1 MFFCTGMNEKF
12 SPLRVKF
19 KVTEV
24 NPEIALQNL
33 QEVQEFIDTNYPGEN
48 AKAQCELYKTKA
60 QEAMTQ
66 QLEMRLLTEPTHRK
80 ESVTPYKEKNTQSF
94 FSKNLDTTSRIDKMI
109 SSVITMENLKILAK
123 EADTLSGKDREK
135 LVEYFKTLPS
145 EQLAEIKP
153 ESETAQKAWDEQ
165 YGLVLRDK

>member
-1 MFFCTGMNEKF
+1 
-12 SPLRVKF
+12 
-19 KVTEV
+19 
-24 NPEIALQNL
+24 
-33 QEVQEFIDTNYPGEN
+33 
-48 AKAQCELYKTKA
+48 
-60 QEAMTQ
+60 
-66 QLEMRLLTEPTHRK
+66 
-80 ESVTPYKEKNTQSF
+80 
-94 FSKNLDTTSRIDKMI
+94 MI

-145 EQLAEIKP
+145 EQLAEIKA